1 MNPQQLRNILLLHRN
16 QISVSLKII
25 LLQLQNSLHNTDN
38 CSAPL
43 LYRIHDKSRPLQTF
57 PKIRLH
63 LRIPCLLHH
72 ADIVIIVPVFPHPAV
87 IERYLPLIILTG
99 NQNIRHHILGVILLN
114 IHYRPWIQRSNQMNI
129 FLYLH
134 RRDLQFSGNHSNL
147 TVHKLLHML
156 PKQNKQ
162 LLVLNALYTKLLF
175 QTFCQT
181 GGKYPHRLQLLQHR
195 QTLIQLRFP
204 VTGIPGQ
211 LLCLIQK
218 ISLLIET
225 VNQVL
230 RRFPLP
236 QRKASPIQLI

>member
-1 MNPQQLRNILLLHRN
+1 
-16 QISVSLKII
+16 
-25 LLQLQNSLHNTDN
+25 
-38 CSAPL
+38 
-43 LYRIHDKSRPLQTF
+43 
-57 PKIRLH
+57 
-63 LRIPCLLHH
+63 
-72 ADIVIIVPVFPHPAV
+72 
-87 IERYLPLIILTG
+87 
-99 NQNIRHHILGVILLN
+99 
-114 IHYRPWIQRSNQMNI
+114 
-129 FLYLH
+129 
-134 RRDLQFSGNHSNL
+134 
-147 TVHKLLHML
+147 ML

-195 QTLIQLRFP
+195 QALIQLLFP